1 MKKARQI
8 LAIIGI
14 VILIGMYVA
23 TLICVLSAN
32 ENFMSMLMAS
42 IYASAVIPVLI
53 WAITFI
59 YKLVKKDDITNED
72 QKTAG
77 YRHFIDTPAFLL
89 HLNLHTQ
96 FF

>member
-1 MKKARQI
+1 MKKTRQI

-14 VILIGMYVA
+14 IILVGMYIA
-23 TLICVLSAN
+23 TIICALSAN

-59 YKLVKKDDITNED
+59 YKLVKKDDMTDEE
-72 QKTAG
+72 
-77 YRHFIDTPAFLL
+77 
-89 HLNLHTQ
+89 
-96 FF
+96 